1 MHAIVRSTY
10 GPPDVL
16 QEAEVDT
23 PTPGDDEVRIQVM
36 AASVNAGD
44 RHLLRGRPV
53 LVRLMT
59 GGLLWPRLHT
69 LGTDVAGRIDA
80 VGAAVTKWKPGDAV
94 IADLSAHGFGGFA
107 EFVCVPEAAPVPKP
121 ERLSFVEAAALPVAG
136 TAALQGLRDVGRVQS
151 GHRVLVNGA
160 SGGVGSFAVQ
170 IATAFGAHVT
180 GTCRTS
186 KMRMVR
192 ALGAAR
198 VLDYTQTDV
207 TRERDRYDLIL
218 DTGAHRAVGRYR
230 RILRPGGTYV
240 MVGGAVRHLF
250 ETLVVGGWQSVTDGP
265 RMEVLM
271 SDPTPDDLETL
282 GDLVDRGA
290 VTPVVDRTFALDEL
304 PRALRYFESGRVR
317 GKVVIAV
324 VPAAVGQGNR
334 QAASPSRRS
343 APPRRRAR

>member
-16 QEAEVDT
+16 KSEEVET
-23 PTPGDDEVRIQVM
+23 PTPRDDEVRIQVM
-36 AASVNAGD
+36 AASVNAAD
-44 RHLLRGRPV
+44 RYLLRGRPV

-59 GGLLWPRLHT
+59 GGFLWPRLHT
-69 LGTDVAGRIDA
+69 LGADVAGRIDA

-107 EFVCVPEAAPVPKP
+107 EFVCVPETALAPKP

-136 TAALQGLRDVGRVQS
+136 TAALQGLRDVGRIQS

-160 SGGVGSFAVQ
+160 SGGVGSLAVQ
-170 IATAFGAHVT
+170 IATTFGAHVT

-192 ALGAAR
+192 ALGADR

-207 TRERDRYDLIL
+207 TRESDRYDLIL

-230 RILRPGGTYV
+230 RILRPRGTYV
-240 MVGGAVRHLF
+240 LVGGAVRHLV
-250 ETLVVGGWQSVTDGP
+250 ETLIVGGWQSLTGGS

-271 SDPTPDDLETL
+271 SASTPEDLATL
-282 GDLVDRGA
+282 GALVDSGA
-290 VTPVVDRTFALDEL
+290 VTPVVDRTFPLADV
-304 PRALRYFESGRVR
+304 PRALRYVESGRVR
-317 GKVVIAV
+317 GKVVIGV
-324 VPAAVGQGNR
+324 VPAAGER
-334 QAASPSRRS
+334 QEKS
-343 APPRRRAR
+343 APSSARRPHPPLRRRR

>member
-16 QEAEVDT
+16 HEAEVDV

-36 AASVNAGD
+36 AASVNAAD
-44 RHLLRGRPV
+44 RYLLRGRPV

-69 LGTDVAGRIDA
+69 LGADVAGRIDA
-80 VGAAVTKWKPGDAV
+80 VGAAVTRWQPGDAV

-107 EFVCVPEAAPVPKP
+107 QFVCVPEAAPAPKP

-170 IATAFGAHVT
+170 IATAFGTHVT

-192 ALGAAR
+192 ALGADR

-250 ETLVVGGWQSVTDGP
+250 ETLVVGGWQSVTGGP

-271 SDPTPDDLETL
+271 SDPTPDDLATL
-282 GDLVDRGA
+282 GELADRGA
-290 VTPVVDRTFALDEL
+290 VTPVVDRTFALDDV
-304 PRALRYFESGRVR
+304 PRALRYVESGRVR

-324 VPAAVGQGNR
+324 VPAAVGQGDR

>member
-16 QEAEVDT
+16 QKAEVDT

-44 RHLLRGRPV
+44 RHLLRGHPV
-53 LVRLMT
+53 LVRPLA
-59 GGLLWPRLHT
+59 GGWLWPRLRT
-69 LGTDVAGRIDA
+69 LGADVAGRIDA
-80 VGAAVTKWKPGDAV
+80 IGPGVTKWTPGDAV

-107 EFVCVPEAAPVPKP
+107 EFVCVPETVPAPKP

-136 TAALQGLRDVGRVQS
+136 TAALQGLRDVGRIQS

-160 SGGVGSFAVQ
+160 SGGVGSLAVQ

-192 ALGAAR
+192 ALGADR

-207 TRERDRYDLIL
+207 TRDPDRYDLIL
-218 DTGAHRAVGRYR
+218 DTGAHRFVGRYR

-240 MVGGAVRHLF
+240 LVGGTPRRLF
-250 ETLVVGGWQSVTDGP
+250 ETLIVGGWQSLTGGP
-265 RMEVLM
+265 RMEVLV
-271 SDPTPDDLETL
+271 SESTPDDLATL
-282 GDLVDRGA
+282 GALVDSGA
-290 VTPVVDRTFALDEL
+290 VTPVVDRTFALADV
-304 PRALRYFESGRVR
+304 PSALRYVESGRVR
-317 GKVVIAV
+317 GKVVIGV
-324 VPAAVGQGNR
+324 VPAAGGREERNVPP
-334 QAASPSRRS
+334 SPRRS
-343 APPRRRAR
+343 PPPPRRRR